1 MKLLEVRNEGNLLF
15 EVFRFDEH
23 TVVAVLPFELCG
35 KNLQLAMK
43 KLAYGV
49 EVYAECSSETVVY
62 ATRLEESG
70 LTDKGKQLLEQLG
83 YKGNIEH
90 NYILLLP
97 LAILLTLILICAI
110 PGIAELIEFCKD
122 LEDIWETLEPIIIY
136 GTIAVIIVGVA
147 AFTY

>member
-1 MKLLEVRNEGNLLF
+1 
-15 EVFRFDEH
+15 
-23 TVVAVLPFELCG
+23 
-35 KNLQLAMK
+35 MK

-147 AFTY
+147 AFTYKAIKG